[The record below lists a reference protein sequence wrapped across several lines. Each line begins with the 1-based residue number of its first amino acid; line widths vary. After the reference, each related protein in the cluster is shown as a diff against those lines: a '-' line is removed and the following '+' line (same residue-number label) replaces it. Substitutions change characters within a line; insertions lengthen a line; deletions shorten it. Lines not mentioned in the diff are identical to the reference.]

1 MSAPMQSKA
10 GLLLPWYEAYIQ
22 QFSMFWPYMYIQ
34 LKHFWIRQFKRISY
48 KEHGPLNITFGYDM
62 HIRLL
67 HIRLY

>member
-1 MSAPMQSKA
+1 MSAPMQSEA
-10 GLLLPWYEAYIQ
+10 ELLLPWYEAYIQ
-22 QFSMFWPYMYIQ
+22 QFSMYIQ
-34 LKHFWIRQFKRISY
+34 LKHFWIRHFKRISY